1 MEVIRVEKSFPS
13 SKDLH
18 VQRTEVQRNWA
29 GDMGNKEDN
38 HKEKVGMDKEGEE
51 IVLAKWQELEWSE

>member
-1 MEVIRVEKSFPS
+1 MEVMWVAVEEGFPS
-13 SKDLH
+13 LK
-18 VQRTEVQRNWA
+18 EVQRNWA

-51 IVLAKWQELEWSE
+51 MVLVRNWQESEWSE

>member
-1 MEVIRVEKSFPS
+1 MEVMRVAVEEGFLS

-18 VQRTEVQRNWA
+18 VQKMEVQRNWT
-29 GDMGNKEDN
+29 GDTGNKEDN

-51 IVLAKWQELEWSE
+51 MVLVPK